1 MIYDPMS
8 GALYG
13 NDGTF
18 LKAVYCP
25 MTIRL
30 DELRQLAPDSADR
43 KCLSCGDTVHS
54 LDNLSEAEVKQL
66 IETKPDA
73 CVFATRA
80 AKNVVILHR
89 GPLKPPAPEGHVRIK
104 TARNLETM
112 SDAQKRGFTLVFKD
126 TGVKN
131 EFGEFKFMLWQ
142 NVATGEL
149 EWTGDF
155 RGGPIHGSGE
165 WKVVRKF
172 TNVRSDRPFP
182 LAAYLIPKDLPIG
195 ARVFIEDLI
204 QDVPVVFWNQ
214 GDANRKISSAGFWN
228 GEDIVLD
235 QLPDEEDDPFM
246 MVG

>member
-13 NDGTF
+13 DDGAF
-18 LKAVYCP
+18 LKTVYCP

-30 DELRQLAPDSADR
+30 EDLRQLVPDSPDR

-54 LDNLSEAEVKQL
+54 LDNMSEGKVKQL
-66 IETKPDA
+66 IQDKPDV
-73 CVFATRA
+73 CVFATSA
-80 AKNVVILHR
+80 AKNVVFLHR
-89 GPLKPPAPEGHVRIK
+89 GPLNPSAPEGQVRIK
-104 TARNLETM
+104 TARNLEAM

-142 NVATGEL
+142 HVVTGEL
-149 EWTGDF
+149 EWSGDF
-155 RGGPIHGSGE
+155 RRGLDKRDD
-165 WKVVRKF
+165 WKVIRKF

-195 ARVFIEDLI
+195 VRVFIDDLI

-214 GDANRKISSAGFWN
+214 GDANRMVSSAGFWN